1 MSEAEAAS
9 GHAAAVPP
17 RGDTRSRIQSVAVEL
32 FGEQGYEKTSLREIA
47 ERLGVTKAALYY
59 HFKSKE
65 DIVHSLVDDYFGQVD
80 ALVAW
85 GRRQPST
92 AQVRGELLSRYL
104 DIVIDGHEVYRMLH
118 QNQAAL
124 GSLSSLKQRGELF
137 RERMNSVVELL
148 AGPGA
153 PLHDRVRAAMATSG
167 MSVGW
172 MLFHDQT
179 DDPGELRE
187 VVLKVARE
195 VADWPAQADHGPA
208 NQARADQAPASQAQT
223 DQAPASQAQADRGQA
238 LAETGQPGSAG
249 LAAAGPVAAA
259 RTRGSTR

>member
-1 MSEAEAAS
+1 MSEAR
-9 GHAAAVPP
+9 AAADHAPA

-65 DIVHSLVDDYFGQVD
+65 DIVRSLLDDYFGKLD

-85 GRRQPST
+85 GRLHP
-92 AQVRGELLSRYL
+92 AAARGELLSRYL

-124 GSLSSLKQRGELF
+124 SSLGSLKQRGELF
-137 RERMNSVVELL
+137 RERMNALIELF

-153 PLHDRVRAAMATSG
+153 PLRDRVRAAMAASGLSTS
-167 MSVGW
+167 W
-172 MLFHDQT
+172 MLFHDQVA
-179 DDPGELRE
+179 DPGELRE
-187 VVLKVARE
+187 VILNVASE
-195 VADWPAQADHGPA
+195 VA
-208 NQARADQAPASQAQT
+208 
-223 DQAPASQAQADRGQA
+223 
-238 LAETGQPGSAG
+238 GQPPA
-249 LAAAGPVAAA
+249 PAAA
-259 RTRGSTR
+259 RTNGSTR